1 MKYADD
7 KNAHYTLMIG
17 ENEIQTGKAVLKD
30 MTNSSQVEVTL
41 DGFEDEFVKILNS
54 NDNK

>member
-41 DGFEDEFVKILNS
+41 DGFEDEFVKMLNS

>member
-1 MKYADD
+1 
-7 KNAHYTLMIG
+7 MIG

-41 DGFEDEFVKILNS
+41 DGFEDEFVKMLNS